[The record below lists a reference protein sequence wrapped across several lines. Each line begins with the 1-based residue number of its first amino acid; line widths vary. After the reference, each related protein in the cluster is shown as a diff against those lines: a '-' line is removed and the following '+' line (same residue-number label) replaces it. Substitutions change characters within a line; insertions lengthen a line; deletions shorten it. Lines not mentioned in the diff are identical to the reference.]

1 VAKDYQYRAWD
12 RSGKLV
18 TGAIHADHPDRASE
32 RLRAEGLFVSSL
44 RPVRERKPLFQRT
57 KRLSSRSLAL
67 LCQQFSIMINT
78 GMPIVSCLQ
87 ALKAQM
93 PNKPSQKALESISQH
108 VASGEGLG
116 ESLGS
121 HQKIF
126 PRLFIDMIELGE
138 ASGNLPEILDRLAIY
153 YEKDAKLR
161 GDVKQ
166 AMTYPAVVSIVAVL
180 AVGVVLFT
188 VIPKFAALF
197 SDFGGELPLITRMV
211 LSFQK
216 AIADNIVSLLLII
229 VFLFFAI
236 QRFGRTKRGR
246 WLLDSIVLRL
256 PVAGDL
262 VLKVLLSRFCQTL
275 SLLLSGGVTVMKSL
289 DFTHRIAGNVVL
301 AADIA
306 LARTGVESGQGIS
319 EPLRQ
324 ARTFPKMLIDII
336 AIGEETGSMEKVLRQ
351 ISDFYD
357 KEVDRAV
364 KSLTSVIEPVI
375 IVVLAGVIGL
385 IAAAV
390 FMPMFEVVNVVGN

>member
-18 TGAIHADHPDRASE
+18 TGTIQADHPDRASE
-32 RLRAEGLFVSSL
+32 RLRAEGLFLSSL
-44 RPVRERKPLFQRT
+44 KPVRERKLLFQRT

-67 LCQQFSIMINT
+67 FCQQFSIMINT

-93 PNKPSQKALESISQH
+93 PNKPSKMALESISQH
-108 VASGEGLG
+108 VATGKGLG

-138 ASGNLPEILDRLAIY
+138 ASGNLPEILDRLASY

-166 AMTYPAVVSIVAVL
+166 AMTYPAVVSTFAVL
-180 AVGVVLFT
+180 AVAVVLFT
-188 VIPKFAALF
+188 VIPKFAVLF

-211 LSFQK
+211 LAFQK
-216 AIADNIVSLLLII
+216 AIADNIVYLLII
-229 VFLFFAI
+229 IVLLFFAI
-236 QRFGRTKRGR
+236 QRLGRTKRGR
-246 WLLDSIVLRL
+246 WLLDSILLRL

-262 VLKVLLSRFCQTL
+262 IVKVLLSRFCQTL

-289 DFTHRIAGNVVL
+289 EFTRKVAGNVVL
-301 AADIA
+301 AADIG
-306 LARTGVESGQGIS
+306 LAQTGVSIGQGIS

-324 ARTFPKMLIDII
+324 ARVFPKMLVDII
-336 AIGEETGSMEKVLRQ
+336 AIGEETGSLEKVLVQ

-375 IVVLAGVIGL
+375 IAVLAGVIGL
-385 IAAAV
+385 MAAAV
-390 FMPMFEVVNVVGN
+390 FMPMFEVVNVIGK

>member
-1 VAKDYQYRAWD
+1 MAKDYQYRAWD

-18 TGAIHADHPDRASE
+18 TGTLQADHPDRASE

-44 RPVRERKPLFQRT
+44 RPVRERKPLFQGT
-57 KRLSSRSLAL
+57 KRLSPTSLAL
-67 LCQQFSIMINT
+67 FCQQFSIMINT

-87 ALKAQM
+87 ALKEQM

-197 SDFGGELPLITRMV
+197 SDFGGKLPLITRMV
-211 LSFQK
+211 LSVQK
-216 AIADNIVSLLLII
+216 GIADNIVYLLVII
-229 VFLFFAI
+229 VLLFFAV

-246 WLLDSIVLRL
+246 WLLDSILLRL
-256 PVAGDL
+256 PVAGNL
-262 VLKVLLSRFCQTL
+262 IVKVLLSRFCQTL
-275 SLLLSGGVTVMKSL
+275 SLLLSGGVTVMKAL
-289 DFTHRIAGNVVL
+289 EFTHKVAGNVVL

-306 LARTGVESGQGIS
+306 LARTGVASGQGIS

-324 ARTFPKMLIDII
+324 ARTFPKMLVDII
-336 AIGEETGSMEKVLRQ
+336 AIGEESGSMEKVLSQ

-390 FMPMFEVVNVVGN
+390 FMPMFEVVNVIGK

>member
-1 VAKDYQYRAWD
+1 VA
-12 RSGKLV
+12 
-18 TGAIHADHPDRASE
+18 E
-32 RLRAEGLFVSSL
+32 
-44 RPVRERKPLFQRT
+44 
-57 KRLSSRSLAL
+57 
-67 LCQQFSIMINT
+67 
-78 GMPIVSCLQ
+78 
-87 ALKAQM
+87 
-93 PNKPSQKALESISQH
+93 
-108 VASGEGLG
+108 GEGLG

-126 PRLFIDMIELGE
+126 RRLFIDMIELGE

-166 AMTYPAVVSIVAVL
+166 AMTYPAVVSAFAVIAVA
-180 AVGVVLFT
+180 VVLFT
-188 VIPKFAALF
+188 VIPTFADLF
-197 SDFGGELPLITRMV
+197 SDFGGELPLITKIV

-216 AIADNIVSLLLII
+216 GIADNIVYILLIS
-229 VFLFFAI
+229 VLLFFAV

-246 WLLDSIVLRL
+246 WQLDSMFLRL

-262 VLKVLLSRFCQTL
+262 IVKVLLSRFCQTL
-275 SLLLSGGVTVMKSL
+275 SLLLSGGVTVTRAL
-289 DFTHRIAGNVVL
+289 EFTRKVAGNVVL

-306 LARTGVESGQGIS
+306 MAQTGVASGKGIS

-324 ARTFPKMLIDII
+324 ARVFPKMLVDII
-336 AIGEETGSMEKVLRQ
+336 AIGEETGSIEKVLSQ

-375 IVVLAGVIGL
+375 IAVLAGVIGI
-385 IAAAV
+385 IAVAV
-390 FMPMFEVVNVVGN
+390 FMPMFEIVNVVGK

>member
-1 VAKDYQYRAWD
+1 MVTDYQYRAWD

-18 TGAIHADHPDRASE
+18 TGSIHADRPDRAAE
-32 RLRAEGLFVSSL
+32 RLRAEGLFLSSL

-67 LCQQFSIMINT
+67 FCQQFSIMINT
-78 GMPIVSCLQ
+78 GMPIVSCLE

-93 PNKPSQKALESISQH
+93 PNKPSKKALESVSQH
-108 VASGEGLG
+108 VATGGGLG
-116 ESLGS
+116 ETLGK
-121 HQKIF
+121 HPKIF

-138 ASGNLPEILDRLAIY
+138 ASGNLPEILDRLAVY

-166 AMTYPAVVSIVAVL
+166 AMTYPAVVSAFAVI
-180 AVGVVLFT
+180 AVSVVLFT
-188 VIPKFAALF
+188 VVPKFAELF

-216 AIADNIVSLLLII
+216 AIANNIVYLLFII
-229 VFLFFAI
+229 VLLSFAV
-236 QRFGRTKRGR
+236 QRIGRTIRGR
-246 WLLDSIVLRL
+246 WLLDSLFLRL
-256 PVAGDL
+256 PIAGDL
-262 VLKVLLSRFCQTL
+262 IVKVLLSRFCQTL
-275 SLLLSGGVTVMKSL
+275 SLLLSGGVTAMRAL
-289 DFTHRIAGNVVL
+289 EFTHKVAGNVVL

-306 LARTGVESGQGIS
+306 LAQTGVASGRGIS
-319 EPLRQ
+319 EPLRK
-324 ARTFPKMLIDII
+324 ARVFPKMLVDII
-336 AIGEETGSMEKVLRQ
+336 AIGEETGSMEKVLSQ

-364 KSLTSVIEPVI
+364 KSLTSVIEPI
-375 IVVLAGVIGL
+375 IIAVLAGVIGL

-390 FMPMFEVVNVVGN
+390 FMPMFEVVNVVGK